1 MNEMRVK
8 LMAALEMKIETSEM
22 QSAIAN
28 IASD

>member
-8 LMAALEMKIETSEM
+8 LMAALDMKIEASEM